1 MPVSQQ
7 CQKSGSGSLTPK
19 GRGVLNVNRKLFI
32 SLTLTYRYRYRYM
45 CTTTTTTEDIR
56 CLTVCLYL
64 PFLLFSRG
72 SRTYLF
78 YCLEGT

>member
-32 SLTLTYRYRYRYM
+32 SLTLTYRYRYM
-45 CTTTTTTEDIR
+45 CTTTTTTRGIR
-56 CLTVCLYL
+56 CLTVYL